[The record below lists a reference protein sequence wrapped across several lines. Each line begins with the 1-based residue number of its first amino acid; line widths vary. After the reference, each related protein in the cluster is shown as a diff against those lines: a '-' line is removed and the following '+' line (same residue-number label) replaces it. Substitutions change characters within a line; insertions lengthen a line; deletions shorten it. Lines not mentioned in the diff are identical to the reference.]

1 MTAMTLE
8 EVAEAV
14 GGTLHGADPAAV
26 MSSGAVIDS
35 RAVRPGA
42 LFAAIA
48 GEHVDG
54 HDYAEAAVA
63 AGAVAVLASRPVDAP
78 HVRVDDS
85 TRALGYLATAA
96 RRRLAST
103 AVVGLTGS
111 QGKTSTKDLLA
122 QLLGGLGPVVAPPG
136 SLNNELGVPLTVLA
150 AEKSTAALVVEM
162 GARGRGHIAY
172 LCAIAAPTVGLVL
185 NVGTAH
191 VGEFGSQELIA
202 QAKGELVEA
211 LPANGI
217 AVLNADDPL
226 VSAMAARTAARV
238 VTFGESPDADVRVDG
253 LRLDDTG
260 CPAFTLTASPRAQAA
275 GAPRDRAPVT
285 MRMLGAHQA
294 ANGAAAAAVALALGV
309 PLDEVARRLSAAAPV
324 SAWRMERHVRADGVV
339 VINDAYNASP
349 DAMRAALQTL
359 AVLGRAPGA
368 GRTVAVLG
376 EMRELGTSALA
387 EHDAIGRLAVRLDIS
402 QLVVVGEAA
411 RALHL
416 GALLEGSWDRESVL
430 VPDVDAAVE
439 FLADGLQPGDVV
451 LVKASRAARL
461 ERVAEALLASGVAE
475 SGTR

>member
-1 MTAMTLE
+1 
-8 EVAEAV
+8 VA
-14 GGTLHGADPAAV
+14 
-26 MSSGAVIDS
+26 
-35 RAVRPGA
+35 
-42 LFAAIA
+42 
-48 GEHVDG
+48 
-54 HDYAEAAVA
+54 
-63 AGAVAVLASRPVDAP
+63 
-78 HVRVDDS
+78 DS
-85 TRALGYLATAA
+85 TRALGHLATAA
-96 RRRLAST
+96 RHRLAST

-150 AEKSTAALVVEM
+150 ADESTAALVVEM

-260 CPAFTLTASPRAQAA
+260 CPAFILTASPAVQGA
-275 GAPRDRAPVT
+275 GARQDGAPVT

-376 EMRELGTSALA
+376 EMRELGASALA

-451 LVKASRAARL
+451 LIKASRAARL
-461 ERVAEALLASGVAE
+461 ERVAEALLGSDVAE